1 MDKSQFIHAT
11 GIEPSDEL
19 FRLAER
25 VFRNTTTISFADV
38 CKEMVKYYPSGSQK
52 VLTALLE
59 RLECKRK
66 SIADLQAALLAAA
79 SDADSDTTWEK
90 AAEVLG
96 IAEVIRYKMD
106 NQLDL
111 TALERVYIINHL
123 K

>member
-1 MDKSQFIHAT
+1 MLAIRKVGTCS
-11 GIEPSDEL
+11 PSSS
-19 FRLAER
+19 
-25 VFRNTTTISFADV
+25 SF
-38 CKEMVKYYPSGSQK
+38 
-52 VLTALLE
+52 LR
-59 RLECKRK
+59 RLE
-66 SIADLQAALLAAA
+66 AALLAAA

-111 TALERVYIINHL
+111 TAQERVYIINHL

>member
-1 MDKSQFIHAT
+1 MDKSQFIQST

-19 FRLAER
+19 YNLAVR
-25 VFRNTTTISFADV
+25 VFRNTSTLSFADV

-59 RLECKRK
+59 CLECKRK
-66 SIADLQAALLAAA
+66 SVADLQAALLAAA

-111 TALERVYIINHL
+111 TAQERVYIINHL